1 MKKKILKTGIHFMK
15 ISLHA
20 ILINGIFI
28 TLAFAGGVDAQ
39 NSLKETYI
47 RLDLKEESLL
57 TAFKKIE
64 NQTDFEFSYDHN
76 ILAKDFRINLSDR
89 HISVAKALFK
99 IAKQTNLRFRRVNR
113 SIDVRMAEQN
123 VTTPGDGEV
132 AEYKNISG
140 KVTDENGEP
149 IPGANIVV
157 KNTTIG
163 TITDANGEFSLQI
176 PDDAS
181 VLVFSYV
188 GMNEEEVEIG
198 NQTFFEIS
206 MIPNIQ
212 SLEEIVVIG
221 YGAAVDKKDL
231 TGAVASAD
239 LDRALETPNVSII
252 EALQGSIAGL
262 NVGAVDA
269 AGENPTLSIRGRS
282 TLNGTDENG
291 RSTENE
297 DNAPLIV
304 LDGIIYRGSLIDL
317 NTSDIASI
325 DVLKDASS
333 AAIYGSQASNGV
345 IVITT
350 KSGSSLSK
358 PVINYTASYSI
369 QTPTNSMRPMQSAE
383 YEGFYPDIFW
393 ADGGRLAPDFLQV
406 DPAFDFSQNL
416 KTNFLTNGFND
427 GVDTP
432 WWDLLTRN
440 GHVNT
445 HNLSIRGKTEGIS
458 YFVSGGIT
466 DQNGFLLNDDYTR
479 YNLRVNLDTKINNW
493 LNIGTQT
500 YFTVSDYSG
509 ENASAD
515 QIFRLQPWAPI
526 RDANDEIITNPVDN
540 LNPFLTIEQDNS
552 DIRLNLSSNLYADV
566 KLPLE
571 GLTYRLNY
579 ANSYRTRNENNFNPW
594 GASFTGQGSKL
605 NEVWRD
611 WTFDNI
617 ISYNKTFN
625 EVHNLGVTLLY
636 GVEERHLSSTLSEA
650 RNFGVDILGH
660 DRLQA
665 GDPTLNKITT
675 TREEETSLY
684 QMVRV
689 LYNYQNKY
697 YFTGTVRRDGFSG
710 FGTNDKT
717 AVFPSAAVGWIIS
730 EESFASRAS
739 WLSFLKLRASYGQS
753 GRRGVGRYATLAEV
767 ESAPSVVFG
776 DGASPSQG
784 QSIISL
790 ANPDLGWETTTGS
803 NLGLDFEV
811 FNSRLRGSIEYY
823 NNKTEDILFAIA
835 LPRITGFDEISSN
848 IAEVSNHGIE
858 LSLSGTIIDRGDWR
872 WDASFNFNRVRNEV
886 NSILGVDNDNDG
898 IEDDLVGSGLFIGEP
913 QNTIYNYEIIGM
925 WQLADEAEGVIWQ
938 GFLPGTYKLNDLNGD
953 GAISSL
959 DDRKVIGY
967 QDPSYRFG
975 ITNNI
980 SYGNFN
986 LNVFINSIQGGENF
1000 YLGDDAIHSVREQH
1014 SFTNIP
1020 SGGYDYWMPENPNAR
1035 YRRLD
1040 TPSQFGAQQSN
1051 PNGAKPYSQRS
1062 FVRLQNVSLSY
1073 TIPNT
1078 VIEKFNI
1085 NSAKVFV
1092 SGKNL
1097 ITWTEWDGW
1106 DPETGLGFGAVSDGV
1121 PTMKSYS
1128 LGLNIEF

>member
-1 MKKKILKTGIHFMK
+1 MKKKILQTVIHVMK
-15 ISLHA
+15 ISLRA
-20 ILINGIFI
+20 ILINAIFI

-39 NSLKETYI
+39 NSLKETYVH
-47 RLDLKEESLL
+47 LNLKSESLL
-57 TAFKKIE
+57 NTFKAIE
-64 NQTDFEFSYDHN
+64 SQTDFEFSYDHS
-76 ILAKDFRINLSDR
+76 ILDKGFRINLIDR
-89 HISVAKALFK
+89 HIALDKALIK
-99 IAKQTNLRFRRVNR
+99 VARQTNLRFRRVNG
-113 SIDVRMAEQN
+113 SIDVRVKEKN
-123 VTTPGDGEV
+123 SRTSEV
-132 AEYKNISG
+132 LEIKEDRNISG
-140 KVTDENGEP
+140 HVTDDNGESL
-149 IPGANIVV
+149 PGVSVIVKGSTV
-157 KNTTIG
+157 G
-163 TITDANGEFSLQI
+163 TITDANGKFTLDI
-176 PDDAS
+176 PEEAE

-188 GMNEEEVEIG
+188 GMNPEEIEIG

-206 MIPNIQ
+206 LIPNIQ

-231 TGAVASAD
+231 TGAVASAN

-269 AGENPTLSIRGRS
+269 AGENPSLSVRGQSTLSS
-282 TLNGTDENG
+282 DAA
-291 RSTENE
+291 

-317 NTSDIASI
+317 NVSDIESI

-350 KSGSSLSK
+350 KNGSSEGK
-358 PVINYTASYSI
+358 PIINYTASYSI

-383 YEGFYPDIFW
+383 YAEFYPDIFW

-406 DPAFDFSQNL
+406 DPSFDFSQNL
-416 KTNFLTNGFND
+416 KTNFLTDGFND

-445 HNLSIRGKTEGIS
+445 HNLSVRGKTESIS

-479 YNLRVNLDTKINNW
+479 YNLRVNLDTKINDW
-493 LNIGTQT
+493 LNVGTQT
-500 YFTVSDYSG
+500 YITVSDYSG
-509 ENASAD
+509 QNASAD

-526 RDANDEIITNPVDN
+526 RDANGEIITNPVDN
-540 LNPFLTIEQDNS
+540 LNPFLTIEQDDS
-552 DIRLNLSSNLYADV
+552 DIRLNLSSNLYADI

-571 GLTYRLNY
+571 GLSYRLNY
-579 ANSYRTRNENNFNPW
+579 ANGYRTRNANNFNPW
-594 GASFTGQGSKL
+594 GSSFTGEGSKL
-605 NEVWRD
+605 NQVWRD

-617 ISYNKTFN
+617 VSYNNTFN
-625 EVHNLGVTLLY
+625 DVHNLGVTLLY

-650 RNFGVDILGH
+650 SNFGVDILGY

-684 QMVRV
+684 QMIRV
-689 LYNYQNKY
+689 LYNYRNKY

-717 AVFPSAAVGWIIS
+717 AVFPSAALGWIIS
-730 EESFASRAS
+730 EESFVSRET
-739 WLSFLKLRASYGQS
+739 WLNFLKLRVSYGQS

-767 ESAPSVVFG
+767 ESEPSVVFG

-803 NLGLDFEV
+803 NFGLDFEV
-811 FNSRLRGSIEYY
+811 FNSRLRGSIDYY

-858 LSLSGTIIDRGDWR
+858 LSLSGTIIDQGGWR
-872 WDASFNFNRVRNEV
+872 WDASFNFNRVRNEI
-886 NSILGVDNDNDG
+886 NSILGADNDNDG
-898 IEDDLVGSGLFIGEP
+898 IEDDLVASGLFIGEP

-925 WQLADEAEGVIWQ
+925 WQLADEAEGAIWQ

-967 QDPSYRFG
+967 EDPSYRFG
-975 ITNNI
+975 ITNNV
-980 SYGNFN
+980 SYRNFN
-986 LNVFINSIQGGENF
+986 LNVFINSIQGGDNF

-1073 TIPNT
+1073 TVPNN

-1085 NSAKVFV
+1085 SNARIFV

-1097 ITWTEWDGW
+1097 ITWTKWDGW
-1106 DPETGLGFGAVSDGV
+1106 DPETGLGFGAVGGGV

-1128 LGLNIEF
+1128 LGLNVEF